1 MVAAL
6 VRSLCSGRPRLW
18 AVVWNPKAHSQEGP
32 PSMPYRTPD
41 SKSASLL
48 VSSEVAAVSDAR
60 RQIVA
65 MVRQWG
71 WPIAPDAVDTLE
83 LLAGEVIANAVVHTG
98 SGCHV
103 TVSWNGACLRVEVK
117 DPGPALVLRP
127 AAVSSDAECGRGLQL
142 VECLAARWGSLPT
155 LTGKA
160 VWFEIDGRVPP
171 SSRTPSEPHD
181 EKPDRPA
188 LPRTAPAVRGGGG
201 RARLIPQIT

>member
-1 MVAAL
+1 
-6 VRSLCSGRPRLW
+6 
-18 AVVWNPKAHSQEGP
+18 
-32 PSMPYRTPD
+32 MPYRTPD

>member
-1 MVAAL
+1 
-6 VRSLCSGRPRLW
+6 
-18 AVVWNPKAHSQEGP
+18 
-32 PSMPYRTPD
+32 MPYRTPA

-65 MVRQWG
+65 TVRHWDQL
-71 WPIAPDAVDTLE
+71 IAPDAVDTLE

-103 TVSWNGACLRVEVK
+103 TVSWNGACLRVEVE

-127 AAVSSDAECGRGLQL
+127 AAVPSDAECGRGLQL

-155 LTGKA
+155 LKGKA
-160 VWFEIDGRVPP
+160 VWFEIDGRSP
-171 SSRTPSEPHD
+171 SSPWAPAELHD
-181 EKPDRPA
+181 ERPDRHA
-188 LPRTAPAVRGGGG
+188 LSRTAPAGRGAGWLP
-201 RARLIPQIT
+201 RLISQTT